1 MPWRPENGV
10 VEDRGCELGSGH
22 QRRLRTLSGEK
33 EVILVDIG
41 PSGRKKWHFWVFFVE
56 THAIGG
62 FTNVADLRSIGCG
75 LEDER

>member
-1 MPWRPENGV
+1 
-10 VEDRGCELGSGH
+10 
-22 QRRLRTLSGEK
+22 LSGEK